1 MTDFFNFENDEK
13 ETIADEVF
21 YDEEKEISEDDFDED
36 FDEELLGDLEASEE
50 DFEEDGENE
59 FRKLIGNTF
68 KGSSMEDGFEED

>member
-50 DFEEDGENE
+50 DFEEDG
-59 FRKLIGNTF
+59 
-68 KGSSMEDGFEED
+68 